1 RDAVQADTDTPGAS
15 APGERAAVA
24 KALHGRVGRADSV
37 PLNAYRRRPAALRT
51 SDPLTP
57 NVSATTASHGVPLP
71 AAFNHSATMTRAA
84 IRSSVPV
91 ARRPA
96 VGLAGAVGG
105 GAVVCGGGGG
115 SGALRARSSFAA
127 VHESPGA
134 GFSSNA
140 GVAGFDRG
148 AFSSITGCGVTA
160 GPGRTVDVAGGSS
173 DTAAVAGGAA
183 AGPGNGDS
191 STGACRTG
199 GAAETRTE
207 EPTVGTSDFAGV
219 ATSAACA

>member
-1 RDAVQADTDTPGAS
+1 
-15 APGERAAVA
+15 
-24 KALHGRVGRADSV
+24 
-37 PLNAYRRRPAALRT
+37 
-51 SDPLTP
+51 
-57 NVSATTASHGVPLP
+57 
-71 AAFNHSATMTRAA
+71 MTRAA
-84 IRSSVPV
+84 TRSSVPV

-96 VGLAGAVGG
+96 VGLAGAVAG

-115 SGALRARSSFAA
+115 SGALRARASFAA

-219 ATSAACA
+219 ATSAACTAPTRKPRAASSRVSAWRNCSSHGWIASAGGRSGATQ